1 MSSISLPKSPP
12 LAFVSSV
19 PNTRLFSDET
29 EDTANGPEK
38 APMNATLIGPFDDW
52 SVVLDDEEAQAV
64 RPTTATSSSADARA
78 PTFLVTPS
86 NTLELEPIIRFS
98 STQAPEA
105 IGNMQAQSGFNM
117 AFASRTSPGGKPP
130 WLILLQLYFSFGE
143 VKPTP
148 PMPAVLS
155 IAALILVGSS
165 PPACLIAHTTDNHS
179 SYPVPPPTPGFLP
192 NLL

>member
-1 MSSISLPKSPP
+1 MSSIFLPKSPP

-64 RPTTATSSSADARA
+64 RPTPATSSSGDGRA

-86 NTLELEPIIRFS
+86 NPLELEPITVFS
-98 STQAPEA
+98 STQAPGA
-105 IGNMQAQSGFNM
+105 IGNMPGQSGFNM

-130 WLILLQLYFSFGE
+130 WVILLQLYFSFGE

-148 PMPAVLS
+148 PMPPVLS
-155 IAALILVGSS
+155 TAAPIFVGSS
-165 PPACLIAHTTDNHS
+165 PAALRLAHTNDNHPS
-179 SYPVPPPTPGFLP
+179 
-192 NLL
+192 